1 MAVSIPPTPSAGG
14 AGNPGERRG
23 AAAALWRALSIEIAP
38 ETLIVVAALYWT
50 LAANGP
56 FLRASLQA
64 APTQGA
70 ASWLMLPAMVVTVAS
85 LHVIV
90 LAVLGWRRL
99 LKPLLAVLTVA
110 AALAGH
116 FMQTYKVYL
125 DPDMLRNVLHSHAA
139 EAGELLSATMVLHL
153 LVYAVLPVALLV
165 PLRLKARRW
174 PRALLARTLLGL
186 GALLAF
192 VAALLSV
199 FQPLSSLM
207 RNHREVR
214 YLITPANIV
223 YSTTR
228 VVAADVKGK
237 AAPREAI
244 GLDAQPGPSWAAQQR
259 PRVLVL
265 VVGETARAANW
276 GLSGYA
282 RQTTPQLAA
291 LPVVNFAEV
300 TSCGTNTEV
309 SVPCMFAPRG
319 RRDYDESRIRGQ
331 ESLLHVLA
339 RAGVA
344 VHWRDNQSGCKGVCD
359 GLPGDRA
366 LDAAGVASG
375 LCRDGQCLDEALLHD
390 IDARLDAARGTQL
403 WVLHQLGNHG
413 PAYARRHPP
422 AFARF
427 MPECRS
433 DELGQCSREEIVN
446 AYDNA
451 LLYTDHLLATLQRR
465 LAARAGRIDAA
476 FVYVSDH
483 GESLGE
489 SGLFLHGMPYP
500 IAPSEQ
506 KRVPMVMWLGDGF
519 AAGTRVD
526 PACLSERARRPASH
540 DHLFHTVLGLLDVRT
555 SLYEPDWDLASG
567 CRAGM

>member
-1 MAVSIPPTPSAGG
+1 MSSSPPLPAAAGT
-14 AGNPGERRG
+14 AGSLGIRRG
-23 AAAALWRALSIEIAP
+23 GVAALWRALSIEIAP
-38 ETLIVVAALYWT
+38 EALIIIAALYWT
-50 LAANGP
+50 LAANGA
-56 FLRASLQA
+56 FFRASLQA

-70 ASWLMLPAMVVTVAS
+70 ASWLLLPALVVAVAA
-85 LHVIV
+85 LHVLL
-90 LAVLGWRRL
+90 LAVFGLGRV
-99 LKPLLAVLTVA
+99 LKPLLVLLTVA

-116 FMQTYKVYL
+116 FMQAYKVYL
-125 DPDMLRNVLHSHAA
+125 DPDMLRNVLHSHSA
-139 EAGELLSATMVLHL
+139 EAGELLSGTMVLHL
-153 LVYAVLPVALLV
+153 LLYAALPVALLL

-174 PRALLARTLLGL
+174 PRALLGRSLLAL

-207 RNHREVR
+207 RNHKEVR

-228 VVAADVKGK
+228 VVSADVKGT

-244 GLDAQPGPSWAAQQR
+244 GLDARAGPSWAARQR

-291 LPVVNFAEV
+291 LPVLNFAEV
-300 TSCGTNTEV
+300 ASCGTNTEV

-366 LDAAGVASG
+366 LDAAGAASG
-375 LCRDGQCLDEALLHD
+375 LCRDGQCYDEALVHD
-390 IDARLDAARGTQL
+390 IDARLDAARGTEL

-422 AFARF
+422 AFTRF
-427 MPECRS
+427 TPECRS
-433 DELGQCSREEIVN
+433 DDLGQCSREQIVN
-446 AYDNA
+446 SYDNA

-465 LAARAGRIDAA
+465 LAARAGRVDAA
-476 FVYVSDH
+476 FLYVSDH

-500 IAPSEQ
+500 IAPAEQ

-519 AAGTRVD
+519 AASTRVD
-526 PACLSERARRPASH
+526 PACLRERARRPASH
-540 DHLFHTVLGLLDVRT
+540 DHLFHTVLGLLDVRS
-555 SLYEPDWDLASG
+555 SLYEPDWDLAAG

>member
-1 MAVSIPPTPSAGG
+1 M
-14 AGNPGERRG
+14 
-23 AAAALWRALSIEIAP
+23 SIEIAP

-50 LAANGP
+50 LAANGA
-56 FLRASLQA
+56 FFRASLQA

-70 ASWLMLPAMVVTVAS
+70 ASWLMLPALVVAVAA
-85 LHVIV
+85 LHVLL
-90 LAVLGWRRL
+90 LAVFGLGRV
-99 LKPLLAVLTVA
+99 LKPLLVLLTVA
-110 AALAGH
+110 AALSG
-116 FMQTYKVYL
+116 
-125 DPDMLRNVLHSHAA
+125 
-139 EAGELLSATMVLHL
+139 TMVLHL
-153 LVYAVLPVALLV
+153 LLYGLLPVALLL

-174 PRALLARTLLGL
+174 PRALLGRSLLAL

-207 RNHREVR
+207 RNHKEVR

-228 VVAADVKGK
+228 VVSADVKGT

-244 GLDAQPGPSWAAQQR
+244 GLDARAGPSWAAQQR

-300 TSCGTNTEV
+300 ASCGTNTEV

-366 LDAAGVASG
+366 LDAAGAASG
-375 LCRDGQCLDEALLHD
+375 LCRDGQCYDEALLHD
-390 IDARLDAARGTQL
+390 IDARLDAARGTEL

-427 MPECRS
+427 TPECRS
-433 DELGQCSREEIVN
+433 DDLGQCSREQIVN
-446 AYDNA
+446 SYDNA

-476 FVYVSDH
+476 FLYVSDH

-500 IAPSEQ
+500 IAPAEQ

-519 AAGTRVD
+519 AASTRVD
-526 PACLSERARRPASH
+526 PACLRERARRPASH

>member
-1 MAVSIPPTPSAGG
+1 MASMPDTPPRPFPGG
-14 AGNPGERRG
+14 LSERRT
-23 AAAALWRALSIEIAP
+23 AAARLWRALSIEVAP

-50 LAANGP
+50 LAANGA
-56 FLRASLQA
+56 FFRASLQS

-70 ASWLMLPAMVVTVAS
+70 ASWLMLPALAVAVAS
-85 LHVIV
+85 LHV
-90 LAVLGWRRL
+90 LLMAAVGWRRL
-99 LKPLLAVLTVA
+99 LKPLLALLTVV

-125 DPDMLRNVLHSHAA
+125 DPDMVRNVLHSHTA
-139 EAGELLSATMVLHL
+139 EAGELLSGTLVLHL
-153 LVYAVLPVALLV
+153 LLYAALPVALLL

-174 PRALLARTLLGL
+174 PRALLARSLLVL

-214 YLITPANIV
+214 YLITPANII

-300 TSCGTNTEV
+300 SSCGTNTEV

-339 RAGVA
+339 RAGVT

-366 LDAAGVASG
+366 LDAAGAAASG
-375 LCRDGQCLDEALLHD
+375 LCRDGQCYDEALLHD
-390 IDARLDAARGTQL
+390 IDARLDAASGTQL

-422 AFARF
+422 AFSRF
-427 MPECRS
+427 TPECRS
-433 DELGQCSREEIVN
+433 DDLGQCSREQIVN

-476 FVYVSDH
+476 MLYVSDH

-526 PACLSERARRPASH
+526 LGCLRERARRPASH

-555 SLYEPDWDLASG
+555 ALYEPDWDLAAG

>member
-1 MAVSIPPTPSAGG
+1 MSNLPSRPRPPAARGPVRTSAAV
-14 AGNPGERRG
+14 R
-23 AAAALWRALSIEIAP
+23 WRAPTVELAP

-50 LAANGP
+50 LAANSS
-56 FLRASLQA
+56 FFRAALHA
-64 APTQGA
+64 VPAQGA
-70 ASWLMLPAMVVTVAS
+70 STWTLLSA
-85 LHVIV
+85 
-90 LAVLGWRRL
+90 LAVAVTALHTLLLSLLGWRRVL
-99 LKPLLAVLTVA
+99 QPLLAVLTVV

-116 FMQTYKVYL
+116 FIQSFQVFL

-139 EAGELLSATMVLHL
+139 EAGELLSFTLALHL
-153 LVYAVLPVALLV
+153 LVYAGLPLVLLARV
-165 PLRLKARRW
+165 RLEPRSWR
-174 PRALLARTLLGL
+174 RALLFRSALVL
-186 GALLAF
+186 GALLAL
-192 VAALLSV
+192 VAAVLAV
-199 FQPLSSLM
+199 FQPLASLM
-207 RNHREVR
+207 RNHRELR
-214 YLITPANIV
+214 YLITPANVV
-223 YSTTR
+223 YSTSR
-228 VVAADVKGK
+228 AVAADVKGHEQ
-237 AAPREAI
+237 PREAI
-244 GLDAQPGPSWAAQQR
+244 GLDSRPGPSWAGAGR

-282 RQTTPQLAA
+282 RQTTPQLAG
-291 LPVVNFAEV
+291 LPVLNFPEV
-300 TSCGTNTEV
+300 RSCGTNTEV
-309 SVPCMFAPRG
+309 SVPCLFAPRG

-366 LDAAGVASG
+366 LDAAGASG

-390 IDARLDAARGTQL
+390 LDARLDTARGTQM

-427 MPECRS
+427 EPECTS
-433 DELGQCSREEIVN
+433 GDLGQCSREQIVN

-451 LLYTDHLLATLQRR
+451 ILYTDHLLAMLQRK
-465 LAARAGRIDAA
+465 LAEHAGRVDAA

-489 SGLFLHGMPYP
+489 SGLYLHGLPYA
-500 IAPSEQ
+500 IAPEQ
-506 KRVPMVMWLGDGF
+506 QTRVPMVMWLGDGF
-519 AAGTRVD
+519 AARSQVD
-526 PACLSERARRPASH
+526 LACLRARTRQAASH

-555 SLYEPDWDLASG
+555 TLYEPDWDLAAG
-567 CRAGM
+567 CRAAT